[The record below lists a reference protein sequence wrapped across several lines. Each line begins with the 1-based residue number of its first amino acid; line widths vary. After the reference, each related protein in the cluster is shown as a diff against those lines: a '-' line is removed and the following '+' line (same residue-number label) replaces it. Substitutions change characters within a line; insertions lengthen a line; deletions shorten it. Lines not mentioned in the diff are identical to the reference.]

1 MIHRL
6 TLGHLD
12 PIAIIRD
19 RMVAVQGPLDMG
31 IVHRLLAELGKVDTE
46 GRWTLDDDAVTF
58 TTAILSS
65 PGREAGAIGSPRNL
79 PYACTATPTACWPTE
94 SMPGSSRR
102 SSSKACV
109 RIPPVSRV
117 SITYEALHY

>member
-19 RMVAVQGPLDMG
+19 RMVAVQEPLDMAT
-31 IVHRLLAELGKVDTE
+31 VHRLLAELGKVDTE
-46 GRWTLDDDAVTF
+46 GRWTLDDDTVTF

-65 PGREAGAIGSPRNL
+65 PGREAGETGSPRNL
-79 PYACTATPTACWPTE
+79 PYACTAIPTACWPTE
-94 SMPGSSRR
+94 SMPRSSRPSR
-102 SSSKACV
+102 SKACV
-109 RIPPVSRV
+109 RYSP
-117 SITYEALHY
+117 